1 MRSGATKTAAART
14 TERLTLT
21 PVSSAD
27 GATFHAY
34 WVNNRA
40 HLQPWSPIREGLDTL
55 AYWDAWAERAAA
67 AEQAGTAVHFGI
79 DYEGSMI
86 GQINLTAIVR
96 GAFQACYLG
105 FSLAADRQG
114 KGYVREAAKSII
126 AFAFDDLGLHRIMA
140 NHMPENVRS
149 AATLAALGFQKEGFA
164 QAYLCIAGT
173 WRDHVLTALTK
184 AD

>member
-1 MRSGATKTAAART
+1 
-14 TERLTLT
+14 
-21 PVSSAD
+21 
-27 GATFHAY
+27 
-34 WVNNRA
+34 
-40 HLQPWSPIREGLDTL
+40 
-55 AYWDAWAERAAA
+55 
-67 AEQAGTAVHFGI
+67 
-79 DYEGSMI
+79 MI
-86 GQINLTAIVR
+86 GQINLTEIVR